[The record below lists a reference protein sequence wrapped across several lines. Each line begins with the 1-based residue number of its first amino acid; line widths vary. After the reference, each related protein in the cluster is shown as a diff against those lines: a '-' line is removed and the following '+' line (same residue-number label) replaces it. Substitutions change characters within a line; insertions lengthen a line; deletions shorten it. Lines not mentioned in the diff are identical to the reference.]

1 MHIFCD
7 ESGNTGSDLLNKEQ
21 PVFSLASTCLDADV
35 AARLIKPLLRRGQ
48 TEAKYSKLKGS
59 VSGQNALIEFF
70 MSAELSSSTAKAML
84 TDKHYY
90 LITHLVDKLIE
101 PPLYEH
107 GIDMYA
113 SDAHVRLTNVWYY
126 AGKYVFPYGHWKK
139 VLTAFEQALRC
150 PSKGT
155 FAIFDQV
162 LTIAASK
169 TPYEHRDVMTGLLMA
184 RGRLDEFIGVFR
196 NSVTFDPAPDLLT
209 ALVHKWMAE
218 YQGKFNLTHDKSK
231 PLARNE
237 KFFRALMS
245 DAPSRIIGYGDR
257 QVEMPLRVS
266 AFSFADSRDFAQLQV
281 ADIIAGATID
291 ALLAWSG
298 KRPAQVYH
306 EKLKTTQLQDLVVG
320 GMLPNIKMETS
331 PPPEPGQQ
339 SLVDGSAAFLQE
351 IGYRE

>member
-59 VSGQNALIEFF
+59 VSGQNALIDFF
-70 MSAELSSSTAKAML
+70 MSPELSSSTAKAML
-84 TDKHYY
+84 ADKRYY

-101 PPLYEH
+101 PPLREH

-113 SDAHVRLTNVWYY
+113 ANANVRLTNVWYY
-126 AGKYVFPYGHWKK
+126 AGNSVFPYGHWEKILK
-139 VLTAFEQALRC
+139 AFEQALRC
-150 PSKGT
+150 PGNGT
-155 FAIFDQV
+155 FAIFDQA
-162 LTIAASK
+162 LTVAASK
-169 TPYEHRDVMTGLLMA
+169 TSYEDRDLMTGLLLA
-184 RGRLDEFIGVFR
+184 RGRLNEFIGIYR

-209 ALVHKWMAE
+209 ALVHKWMEE
-218 YQGKFNLTHDKSK
+218 YPGKFNLTHDKSK

-245 DAPSRIIGYGDR
+245 DVPSRIFGYGDR

-266 AFSFADSRDFAQLQV
+266 AFSFADSKDFAQLQV
-281 ADIIAGATID
+281 ADIIAGAAID
-291 ALLAWSG
+291 ALLSWSG
-298 KRPAQVYH
+298 NRSAQAYH
-306 EKLKTTQLQDLVVG
+306 EKLKTTHLQHLVID
-320 GMLPNIKMETS
+320 GMMPTTKMEIS
-331 PPPEPGQQ
+331 PPPAPGQQ